1 MNAFQLLKE
10 DHQKV
15 SGIFQ
20 QLEPTT
26 ERAEKTRTELFAK
39 LKQELDIHAHIEE
52 TIFYPAIKQEAETR
66 EIVLEGFEEHAVVK
80 RLLRELDGGEVTSE
94 QWTAKLKV
102 LQENVE
108 HHVEEEEEEM
118 FQKSRQVLSED
129 EINTLG
135 ERMEREKKRML
146 GELEST
152 PVDTEQWTAK
162 MKVLRENVEHHVE
175 EEEGEMF
182 QKAREVLSEDDINR
196 LGTQMEELKL
206 QLKQQTKSAGA

>member
-39 LKQELDIHAHIEE
+39 LQQELDVHAKIEE
-52 TIFYPAIKQEAETR
+52 AVFYPAIKREAETR
-66 EIVLEGFEEHAVVK
+66 EIVLEGFEEHHVVK
-80 RLLRELDGGEVTSE
+80 MLLKELEALPVDTE

-108 HHVEEEEEEM
+108 HHVEEEE
-118 FQKSRQVLSED
+118 Q
-129 EINTLG
+129 
-135 ERMEREKKRML
+135 
-146 GELEST
+146 
-152 PVDTEQWTAK
+152 
-162 MKVLRENVEHHVE
+162 
-175 EEEGEMF
+175 EMF
-182 QKAREVLSEDDINR
+182 QKARQVLSEDDINR
-196 LGTQMEELKL
+196 LGAEMEEMKK
-206 QLKQQTKSAGA
+206 QLLAQTKSAGA

>member
-39 LKQELDIHAHIEE
+39 LKEELDVHAKIEE
-52 TIFYPAIKQEAETR
+52 SIFYPAIKQAAETR
-66 EIVLEGFEEHAVVK
+66 EIVLEGFEEHHVVK
-80 RLLRELDGGEVTSE
+80 MLLKELEALPVDTE

-108 HHVEEEEEEM
+108 HHVEEEE
-118 FQKSRQVLSED
+118 
-129 EINTLG
+129 
-135 ERMEREKKRML
+135 
-146 GELEST
+146 
-152 PVDTEQWTAK
+152 
-162 MKVLRENVEHHVE
+162 
-175 EEEGEMF
+175 MF
-182 QKAREVLSEDDINR
+182 QKARQVLSEDDINR
-196 LGTQMEELKL
+196 LGAEMEQMKQQL
-206 QLKQQTKSAGA
+206 QSQTKSAGA

>member
-39 LKQELDIHAHIEE
+39 LKEELDIHAQIEE
-52 TIFYPAIKQEAETR
+52 KIFYPSIKQAAETR
-66 EIVLEGFEEHAVVK
+66 EIVLEGFEEHHVIK
-80 RLLRELDGGEVTSE
+80 TLLGELAAMPVDTEE
-94 QWTAKLKV
+94 WAAKLKV
-102 LQENVE
+102 LQ
-108 HHVEEEEEEM
+108 
-118 FQKSRQVLSED
+118 
-129 EINTLG
+129 
-135 ERMEREKKRML
+135 
-146 GELEST
+146 
-152 PVDTEQWTAK
+152 
-162 MKVLRENVEHHVE
+162 ENVEHHVE

-182 QKAREVLSEDDINR
+182 QKARQVLSEDEIDE
-196 LGTQMEELKL
+196 LGTRMGELKT

>member
-39 LKQELDIHAHIEE
+39 LNEELTIHTQVEE
-52 TIFYPAIKQEAETR
+52 SVFYPAIKQAAETR
-66 EIVLEGFEEHAVVK
+66 EIVLEGFEEHHVIK
-80 RLLRELDGGEVTSE
+80 MLLKELD
-94 QWTAKLKV
+94 
-102 LQENVE
+102 
-108 HHVEEEEEEM
+108 
-118 FQKSRQVLSED
+118 
-129 EINTLG
+129 
-135 ERMEREKKRML
+135 
-146 GELEST
+146 ST

-162 MKVLRENVEHHVE
+162 LKVLKENVEHHVE

-182 QKAREVLSEDDINR
+182 QKARDVLSEDEINQ
-196 LGTQMEELKL
+196 LGAQMEQMKQ
-206 QLKQQTKSAGA
+206 QLKSQAQSAGA

>member
-39 LKQELDIHAHIEE
+39 LKEELDIHARIEE
-52 TIFYPAIKQEAETR
+52 TIFYPAIKQAAETR
-66 EIVLEGFEEHAVVK
+66 EIVLEGFEEHHVIKMLLKELEAVPV
-80 RLLRELDGGEVTSE
+80 DTE

-108 HHVEEEEEEM
+108 HHVEEEE
-118 FQKSRQVLSED
+118 
-129 EINTLG
+129 
-135 ERMEREKKRML
+135 
-146 GELEST
+146 
-152 PVDTEQWTAK
+152 
-162 MKVLRENVEHHVE
+162 
-175 EEEGEMF
+175 GEMF
-182 QKAREVLSEDDINR
+182 QKARQVLSEEEINQ
-196 LGTQMEELKL
+196 LGVKMEELKK
-206 QLKQQTKSAGA
+206 QLKEQAKSAGA

>member
-39 LKQELDIHAHIEE
+39 LKNELDVHARIEE

-66 EIVLEGFEEHAVVK
+66 EIVLEGFEEHHVVK
-80 RLLRELDGGEVTSE
+80 MLLKELEALPVDTE

-108 HHVEEEEEEM
+108 HHVEEEE
-118 FQKSRQVLSED
+118 
-129 EINTLG
+129 
-135 ERMEREKKRML
+135 
-146 GELEST
+146 
-152 PVDTEQWTAK
+152 
-162 MKVLRENVEHHVE
+162 
-175 EEEGEMF
+175 GEMF
-182 QKAREVLSEDDINR
+182 QKARQVLTEEQINDLGARMEAEKTR
-196 LGTQMEELKL
+196 LL
-206 QLKQQTKSAGA
+206 QQTKSAGA

>member
-39 LKQELDIHAHIEE
+39 LQEELDIHAKIEE
-52 TIFYPAIKQEAETR
+52 TIFYPSIKQAAETR
-66 EIVLEGFEEHAVVK
+66 EIVLEGFEEHHVVK
-80 RLLRELDGGEVTSE
+80 MLLKELEAVPVDTE

-108 HHVEEEEEEM
+108 HHVEEEE
-118 FQKSRQVLSED
+118 
-129 EINTLG
+129 
-135 ERMEREKKRML
+135 
-146 GELEST
+146 
-152 PVDTEQWTAK
+152 
-162 MKVLRENVEHHVE
+162 
-175 EEEGEMF
+175 GEMF
-182 QKAREVLSEDDINR
+182 KSAREVFPAERI
-196 LGTQMEELKL
+196 EELGALMAEEKQAQQQKL
-206 QLKQQTKSAGA
+206 KAASA